1 MTKEPTIDIADKGNR
16 IGPAIW
22 LGLLTISS
30 LAKITVGSLY
40 LTGGCL
46 GITLLPYYF
55 LFQGVLALAPALI
68 ALLSSFYRKSRE
80 LEEFWGCMAKLFFMS
95 VVLLIAATIY
105 TLVTASHVTTLDRL
119 CTERWVPIFGFLMLV
134 TDWVLF
140 AVFFRLFCVNDV
152 SEETRRLAFNN
163 DFLQSESPFL
173 RWKRRRHDRF

>member
-1 MTKEPTIDIADKGNR
+1 MSN
-16 IGPAIW
+16 
-22 LGLLTISS
+22 ISS
-30 LAKITVGSLY
+30 CVCISPSNDLH
-40 LTGGCL
+40 
-46 GITLLPYYF
+46 P
-55 LFQGVLALAPALI
+55 VLSPL
-68 ALLSSFYRKSRE
+68 
-80 LEEFWGCMAKLFFMS
+80 
-95 VVLLIAATIY
+95 ATIY